1 MNTTSSTTT
10 HTAATSAVITRGNP
24 NLPEVALT
32 FDDGPSQYTP
42 QVLATLQR
50 YNVPATFFVI
60 GQNISQYPGYLQQEL
75 AAGNAVG
82 NHTITHPHLPTLSAS
97 EIYSELSQTQNAIY
111 DATGTRP
118 TVFRPPFGEYN
129 NDVVSAAGQ
138 LGMMVIN
145 WSADASDWENPP
157 PAADVIASR
166 ILSTAENGAI
176 FLLHEGGGDRSN
188 TVAAL
193 PAIISGLQSRGFRLV
208 TIHEMLAHLTDA

>member
-1 MNTTSSTTT
+1 MNNPTTT
-10 HTAATSAVITRGNP
+10 HAAAVTPAVITRGNP
-24 NLPEVALT
+24 DLPEVALT

-42 QVLATLQR
+42 QVLAVLQR

-60 GQNISQYPGYLQQEL
+60 GECISQYPDYLQQEL

-82 NHTITHPHLPTLSAS
+82 NHTFTHPHLPTLAASA
-97 EIYSELSQTQNAIY
+97 IYDELSQTQNAIY
-111 DATGTRP
+111 HALGMRP
-118 TVFRPPFGEYN
+118 AVFRPPYGEYN
-129 NDVVSAAGQ
+129 NDVVNAASQ
-138 LGMMVIN
+138 SGMTVIN
-145 WSADASDWENPP
+145 WSAVANDWENPQ

-166 ILSTAENGAI
+166 ILSAAENGAI

-208 TIHEMLAHLTDA
+208 TIPDMLAHLNGNS